1 MALLT
6 DAQLLRIPNLYSQE
20 EAADPLVYLF
30 IRIGRTFW
38 LITECDSEGLA
49 FGWCDLY
56 GDGSCGELGYVDLS
70 EIESIGKD
78 YFIAIKEVEISLSDA
93 KKVFYK

>member
-6 DAQLLRIPNLYSQE
+6 QTQQSRIPALYSQE
-20 EAADPLVYLF
+20 EMADPLVYLF
-30 IRIGRTFW
+30 IRIGRAFW
-38 LITECDSEGLA
+38 LITECNGEGLA

-78 YFIAIKEVEISLSDA
+78 YFIAIKEVEMSLSDA
-93 KKVFYK
+93 KKVVYK

>member
-1 MALLT
+1 MALLSHL
-6 DAQLLRIPNLYSQE
+6 QMNRIPSLYSQE

-30 IRIGRTFW
+30 IRSGRAFW

-78 YFIAIKEVEISLSDA
+78 YFIAIKEVEITLSEA
-93 KKVFYK
+93 KKVIYK

>member
-6 DAQLLRIPNLYSQE
+6 DTQLSRIPDLYTQE
-20 EAADPLVYLF
+20 EVKDPIVYLF
-30 IRIGRTFW
+30 IRIGRAFW
-38 LITECDSEGLA
+38 LITECDSEELA

-56 GDGSCGELGYVDLS
+56 GDSSCGELGYVDLS

-78 YFIAIKEVEISLSDA
+78 YFIAIKEVEMTLSEA

>member
-6 DAQLLRIPNLYSQE
+6 DAQLSRIANLYTQE
-20 EAADPLVYLF
+20 EVKDPIVYLF
-30 IRIGRTFW
+30 IRIGRAFW
-38 LITECDSEGLA
+38 LITECNGEGLA

-56 GDGSCGELGYVDLS
+56 GDSSCGELGYVDLS

-78 YFIAIKEVEISLSDA
+78 YFIAIKEVEMTLSEA

>member
-6 DAQLLRIPNLYSQE
+6 DAQLVRIPDLYTQE
-20 EAADPLVYLF
+20 EVKDPIVYLF
-30 IRIGRTFW
+30 IRIGRAFW
-38 LITECDSEGLA
+38 LITECNSEGLA